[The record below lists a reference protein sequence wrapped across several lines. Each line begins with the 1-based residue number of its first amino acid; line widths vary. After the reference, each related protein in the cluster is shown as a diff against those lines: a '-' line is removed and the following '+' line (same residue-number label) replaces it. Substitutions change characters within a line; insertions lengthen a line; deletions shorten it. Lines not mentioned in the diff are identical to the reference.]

1 MGSRDGATIRTDTQ
15 QVAAMHAMKVPS
27 PLLRVLLAGLLGTT
41 SGTAGGP
48 GRRPT
53 GLPGQGCV
61 PAPRSTL
68 VVSVRD
74 GRMGAQGDGITDDT
88 QAIQR
93 AVDVVAGTGGTVSI
107 PKGTYLVNALVSV
120 RLRSD
125 MALALAPGAV
135 LKAIP
140 NSSAHSAILLV
151 SKAERVSITGG
162 TLLGERAGHTGQGG
176 EWGHGLSLAQ
186 TRQVVVAGVTAR
198 ECWGDG
204 FYVSSSSEV
213 TFCGVVADHNRRQGM
228 SITSG
233 KGIVVRDSTFKNT
246 AGTLPEDGL
255 DIEPNA
261 GDTVDNVLIMGCK
274 FLDNAG
280 FGLEIGVPHAHT
292 GRAWVSRVVVDGN
305 TSTGNGAHTLSTS
318 PRAGIEVANCAGVQV
333 TNNRVAKNGLG
344 ILLRGGADHC
354 TVTGNSVAGNA
365 GDGIVQYLCKGNTI
379 SGNTVTGNR
388 GRGINSSESSVE
400 GVTRNT
406 LSGNERQR

>member
-1 MGSRDGATIRTDTQ
+1 MGSGDGATIRTDTQ
-15 QVAAMHAMKVPS
+15 QVAAMPAMNTHS
-27 PLLRVLLAGLLGTT
+27 SLLRVLLAGFLGATFGN
-41 SGTAGGP
+41 SGGP
-48 GRRPT
+48 DRRPA

-61 PAPRSTL
+61 PTPRSTL
-68 VVSVRD
+68 VVNVRA
-74 GRMGAQGDGITDDT
+74 GRMGAKGDGITDDT

-93 AVDVVAGTGGTVSI
+93 AVDLVAGTGGTVSV

-125 MALALAPGAV
+125 MTLALAPGAV

-151 SKAERVSITGG
+151 AKAERVTITGG

-186 TRQVVVAGVTAR
+186 ARQVVVAGVTAR

-204 FYVSSSSEV
+204 FYVSSSHEV

-233 KGIVVRDSTFKNT
+233 KGIVVRDSTFRNT

-261 GDTVDNVLIMGCK
+261 GDTVDNVLITGCT
-274 FLDNAG
+274 FVDNAG
-280 FGLEIGVPHAHT
+280 YGLEIGVPQSHT
-292 GRAWVSRVVVDGN
+292 GRAWISHVVVDGN
-305 TSTGNGAHTLSTS
+305 TSTGNGVHTLSPS
-318 PRAGIEVANCAGVQV
+318 PRAGIEVSNCPGVQI
-333 TNNRVAKNGLG
+333 TNNRVGKNGLG
-344 ILLRGGADHC
+344 LLLRNGADHC
-354 TVTGNSVAGNA
+354 TVTGNSITGNA
-365 GDGIVQYLCKGNTI
+365 GDGILQYLCKGNTI
-379 SGNTVTGNR
+379 SGNTLTGNR
-388 GRGINSSESSVE
+388 GRGINSSESSIE
-400 GVTRNT
+400 GISRNT
-406 LSGNERQR
+406 LSENGPQR

>member
-1 MGSRDGATIRTDTQ
+1 MGTRDGATIRTNTP
-15 QVAAMHAMKVPS
+15 QVVAVHAMNAS
-27 PLLRVLLAGLLGTT
+27 SSLLRVLLAVLLGAT

-48 GRRPT
+48 GRPPAGRP
-53 GLPGQGCV
+53 GLECV

-68 VVSVRD
+68 VVNVRD

-93 AVDVVAGTGGTVSI
+93 AVDVVAGTGGTVSV
-107 PKGTYLVNALVSV
+107 PKGIYLVNALVSV
-120 RLRSD
+120 RLKSD
-125 MALALAPGAV
+125 MTLALAPGAV

-140 NSSAHSAILLV
+140 NGSAHSAILLI
-151 SKAERVSITGG
+151 SKAERVTITGG

-186 TRQVVVAGVTAR
+186 ARQVVVAGVTAR

-204 FYVSSSSEV
+204 FYVSSSHEV
-213 TFCGVVADHNRRQGM
+213 TFCGVIADHNRRQGM

-233 KGIVVRDSTFKNT
+233 RGIVVRDSTFRNT

-255 DIEPNA
+255 DIEPNE
-261 GDTVDNVLIMGCK
+261 GDTVDNVLIKGCT
-274 FLDNAG
+274 FVDNAG

-292 GRAWVSRVVVDGN
+292 GRAWISRVVVDGN

-318 PRAGIEVANCAGVQV
+318 PRAGIEVANCAGVRI

-344 ILLRGGADHC
+344 ILLRSGADHC

-379 SGNTVTGNR
+379 SGNTVKGNQ
-388 GRGINSSESSVE
+388 GRGISSSDSSVE
-400 GVTRNT
+400 GVSRNT
-406 LSGNERQR
+406 VSGNRLQR